1 MSNGIKP
8 IPDGMHTVTPHLIV
22 KGAGEALEF
31 YKKALGAEEVLRMP
45 GPDGRVMH
53 AEFKIGDSL
62 VFLCEEYP
70 EMGCKSP
77 VSLGGSPVSLN
88 LYVEDCDG
96 AFNRA
101 VGAGATVRMPP
112 ADMFWGDR
120 YAQVADPFGHVW
132 CFATH
137 KEDLTPAQIAERAQA
152 AFSGA
157 GECTQQP
164 AAV

>member
-1 MSNGIKP
+1 MSNGVKP

-31 YKKALGAEEVLRMP
+31 YKTALGAEEVLRMP

-62 VFLCEEYP
+62 VFMCEEYP
-70 EMGCKSP
+70 DMGCKSP
-77 VSLGGSPVSLN
+77 LALGGSPVTLN
-88 LYVEDCDG
+88 LAVADCDA

-120 YAQVADPFGHVW
+120 FGKLTDPFGHAW
-132 CFATH
+132 GLATH
-137 KEDLTPAQIAERAQA
+137 KEDVSPEEMKKRAQA
-152 AFSGA
+152 AMAEMAKGKK
-157 GECTQQP
+157 
-164 AAV
+164 